1 MRSQTGILS
10 EEEERREEQGLRIL
24 RQAGFRTKEWDCK
37 SWEDVYRV
45 FLGVLEERKR
55 KIQEQEKVIDGALD
69 RSLVFLEECFA
80 EGQEMLVF
88 LSDLS
93 RSPDAGRY
101 LKEHS
106 CPRFEAHKD
115 LMMVEEQEEKLRRQL
130 EKLSFSD
137 PV

>member
-1 MRSQTGILS
+1 M
-10 EEEERREEQGLRIL
+10 
-24 RQAGFRTKEWDCK
+24 
-37 SWEDVYRV
+37 
-45 FLGVLEERKR
+45 
-55 KIQEQEKVIDGALD
+55 IDGALD

-130 EKLSFSD
+130 EKLSFRIRCEIDERVTRKRREYGSREI
-137 PV
+137 VL